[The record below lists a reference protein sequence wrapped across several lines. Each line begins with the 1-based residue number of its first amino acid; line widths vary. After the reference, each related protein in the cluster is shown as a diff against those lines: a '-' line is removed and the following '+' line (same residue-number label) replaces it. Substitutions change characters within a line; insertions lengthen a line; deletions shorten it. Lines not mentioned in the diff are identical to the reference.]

1 MSNAPTNK
9 FPFIMTTT
17 PDTTEFSFVIS
28 AAGKFVID
36 WGDGNIEKIDNY
48 KLPTDKEL
56 AEQAVND
63 IICETCYLA
72 EQCNR
77 ISCLR
82 PKKELGQLKREMT
95 KMVMGGK
102 KK

>member
-1 MSNAPTNK
+1 M
-9 FPFIMTTT
+9 
-17 PDTTEFSFVIS
+17 
-28 AAGKFVID
+28 
-36 WGDGNIEKIDNY
+36 
-48 KLPTDKEL
+48 TDKEL

-63 IICETCYLA
+63 IICETCYLG

-95 KMVMGGK
+95 KMVMEGK

>member
-1 MSNAPTNK
+1 MRLVIVSHSSAVELVKHNLRVIEKNSNRLNQNAK
-9 FPFIMTTT
+9 
-17 PDTTEFSFVIS
+17 
-28 AAGKFVID
+28 
-36 WGDGNIEKIDNY
+36 NIEKIENY

-63 IICETCYLA
+63 IICETCYLS